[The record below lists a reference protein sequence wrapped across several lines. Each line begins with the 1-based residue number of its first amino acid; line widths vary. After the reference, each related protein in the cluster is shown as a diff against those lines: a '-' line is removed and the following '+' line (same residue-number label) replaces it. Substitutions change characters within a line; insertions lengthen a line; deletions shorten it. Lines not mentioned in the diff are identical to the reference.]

1 MKVFALSFLLVFSI
15 KMTKAD
21 AAPEFAAILTEED
34 REQVLQLINI
44 ACSDRWC
51 ESRYDFKFK
60 SFYCDENS
68 SSCRLRFKIMDRGF
82 IPGKY
87 SEKYSSC
94 IFKEIKSAEQI
105 IFDGKLTA
113 GFLHDLDECITLT
126 LEK

>member
-1 MKVFALSFLLVFSI
+1 MKVLALSFLLACSI

-21 AAPEFAAILTEED
+21 TSPEFAAILNEED
-34 REQVLQLINI
+34 RVQVLQLINI
-44 ACSDRWC
+44 ACYDRWC

-87 SEKYSSC
+87 SEKYATC
-94 IFKEIKSAEQI
+94 VFKEIKSAEQI
-105 IFDGKLTA
+105 ISDGKLA
-113 GFLHDLDECITLT
+113 PGFLRDLDKCMTLT